1 MFSFFEILDLLGTL
15 AFAIS
20 GALAGRERKLDL
32 FGMVILAF
40 ATAIGGGTIRDVMIG
55 ISPVTWL
62 TNLNYFYVTFLG
74 VILALVFYKRFNFLR
89 YSLFLFD
96 TIGIAV
102 FTLIGIEKGM
112 AVGLHPIFCVTL
124 GTITACFGGVIR
136 DILANQIP
144 IIFKKEIYA
153 TACIFGGSV
162 YYVLYHFQV
171 NKEVMYITTAGII
184 IVIRLFAVRYKW
196 SLPFAHDGEG
206 KE

>member
-20 GALAGRERKLDL
+20 GALAGRERRLDL
-32 FGMVILAF
+32 FGMIILAF
-40 ATAIGGGTIRDVMIG
+40 ATAIGGGTIRDMMIG
-55 ISPVTWL
+55 VTPVTWL
-62 TNLNYFYVTFLG
+62 TNLNYFYIIFFGVFLS
-74 VILALVFYKRFNFLR
+74 IVFYKRFNILR

-112 AVGLHPIFCVTL
+112 SVGLHPVFCVSL

-136 DILANQIP
+136 DILANKIP

-153 TACIFGGSV
+153 TACIIGGGV
-162 YYVLYHFQV
+162 YYLLLEFSLNKDILYAS
-171 NKEVMYITTAGII
+171 TAGTII
-184 IVIRLFAVRYKW
+184 IIRVLAVRYKW
-196 SLPFAHDGEG
+196 SLPFSYSQA
-206 KE
+206 

>member
-112 AVGLHPIFCVTL
+112 TVGLHPVFCVTL

-153 TACIFGGSV
+153 TACIFGGSI
-162 YYVLYHFQV
+162 YYVLYYFQV

-196 SLPFAHDGEG
+196 SLPFAHDSEG

>member
-1 MFSFFEILDLLGTL
+1 MLSFFEILDLLGTV

-40 ATAIGGGTIRDVMIG
+40 ATAVGGGTIRDMMIG
-55 ISPVTWL
+55 ITPVFWL
-62 TNLNYFYVTFLG
+62 TDLNYFYATFLG
-74 VILALVFYKRFNFLR
+74 VFLALVFYKRFTILR

-102 FTLIGIEKGM
+102 FTLIGIAKGM
-112 AVGLHPIFCVTL
+112 SVGLHPVFCIAL

-153 TACIFGGSV
+153 TACIFGGCVFYFLSHYHVNQEIV
-162 YYVLYHFQV
+162 YL
-171 NKEVMYITTAGII
+171 TTAGSVII
-184 IVIRLFAVRYKW
+184 LRLLAVRYKW
-196 SLPFAHDGEG
+196 SLPFAHES

>member
-32 FGMVILAF
+32 FGMIILAF
-40 ATAIGGGTIRDVMIG
+40 ATAVGGGTIRDMMIG
-55 ISPVTWL
+55 ITPVFWL
-62 TNLNYFYVTFLG
+62 TNLSYFYVTFLG
-74 VILALVFYKRFNFLR
+74 VFLSLVFYKRFAILR

-102 FTLIGIEKGM
+102 FTLIGITKGM
-112 AVGLHPIFCVTL
+112 SVGLHPVFCIAL

-153 TACIFGGSV
+153 TACIFGGGV
-162 YYVLYHFQV
+162 FYLLEYYHINQ
-171 NKEVMYITTAGII
+171 EVIYLTTAGSII
-184 IVIRLFAVRYKW
+184 ILRLLAVRYKW
-196 SLPFAHDGEG
+196 SLPFAHEQ

>member
-20 GALAGRERKLDL
+20 GALAGRERRLDL
-32 FGMVILAF
+32 FGMIILAF
-40 ATAIGGGTIRDVMIG
+40 ATAIGGGTIRDMMIG
-55 ISPVTWL
+55 ITPVSWL
-62 TNLNYFYVTFLG
+62 TNLNYFYTIILG
-74 VILALVFYKRFNFLR
+74 VILSIVFYKRFAILR

-112 AVGLHPIFCVTL
+112 NAGLHPVICVIL

-136 DILANQIP
+136 DILANKIP

-153 TACIFGGSV
+153 TACIIGG
-162 YYVLYHFQV
+162 
-171 NKEVMYITTAGII
+171 VMYYLLQSTKLNNDLLYLTTAGTI
-184 IVIRLFAVRYKW
+184 IVVRVLAVRYKW
-196 SLPFAHDGEG
+196 SLPFSYN
-206 KE
+206 